1 MSSLKIK
8 QLLTALLERNGV
20 TLMTNYTWTVFKR
33 HLYDNINN
41 FMARLRH
48 RGGYWFI
55 DDERKPLAI
64 GHYLIL
70 RSMID
75 VKNQLLTGDQ
85 VAFVTFDHDLGES
98 QPTGYDIAK
107 LLVEK
112 DMDNG
117 VLLPSFSFQVHSQN
131 PVGKA
136 NIEGLLNQYLA
147 QR

>member
-1 MSSLKIK
+1 M
-8 QLLTALLERNGV
+8 G
-20 TLMTNYTWTVFKR
+20 NYTWTVFKR
-33 HLYDNINN
+33 DVYDNVNN
-41 FMARLRH
+41 FIVRLRR

-70 RSMID
+70 RSMTD

-85 VAFVTFDHDLGES
+85 VAIVTFDHDLGEG

-112 DMDNG
+112 DMDDG
-117 VLLPSFSFQVHSQN
+117 VLLPSFGFHVHSLN
-131 PVGKA
+131 PVGAA
-136 NIEGLLNQYLA
+136 NINGLLNQYLA
-147 QR
+147 QRLRNAL